1 MKKFA
6 AFVTLLLLLS
16 GCAQTATES
25 SVEDGVPVKFYF
37 VSDTAR
43 GFKLF
48 SETQPLIVANDL
60 SLQVVS
66 DLVTGKIPPLDP
78 DYSNLWGGTNSVN
91 SVKVNDSV
99 ATVDLG
105 EVSLNVGAEGEQRAI
120 DQIVWTLTEFA
131 PEIKSVAFTVNGE
144 VVESFAG
151 HVDTTSAFVRVTDYE
166 VLNPLQI
173 SSINQ
178 GAELTSPV
186 TISGQACTFEANVIW
201 KLLQDD
207 KVVQD
212 GFTTATTGCPDRGDW
227 NISFNDLKPGEYT
240 IQVLEYSAED
250 SSLFAIDDK
259 KFSVK

>member
-1 MKKFA
+1 MKKIA
-6 AFVTLLLLLS
+6 AFVALLFLLT
-16 GCAQTATES
+16 GCAQTASENS
-25 SVEDGVPVKFYF
+25 GEDGIPVKFYF

-48 SETQPLIVANDL
+48 SETQPMIAADDMKLRL
-60 SLQVVS
+60 VS
-66 DLVTGKIPPLDP
+66 DLVSGNVVPLDP
-78 DYSNLWGGTNSVN
+78 EYVNLWGGTNTVN
-91 SVKVNDSV
+91 SVKVNELV
-99 ATVDLG
+99 AIVDLG
-105 EVSLNVGAEGEQRAI
+105 EISLNVGAEGEQRAI

-131 PEIKSVAFTVNGE
+131 PEITSVAFTVNGE

-151 HVDTTSAFVRVTDYE
+151 HVDTTSVFVRAIDYE

-186 TISGQACTFEANVIW
+186 TISGQACTFEANVVW
-201 KLLQDD
+201 KLFQDGT
-207 KVVQD
+207 VVQD

-227 NISFNDLKPGEYT
+227 SIALSELESGEYI

-250 SSLFAIDDK
+250 GSLFAIDDK

>member
-16 GCAQTATES
+16 GCAQTATET

-60 SLQVVS
+60 NLQVVS
-66 DLVTGKIPPLDP
+66 DLVTGKITPLDP

-105 EVSLNVGAEGEQRAI
+105 EISLNVGAEGEQRAI

-131 PEIKSVAFTVNGE
+131 PEITSVAFTVNGE

-151 HVDTTSAFVRVTDYE
+151 HVDTTSAFVRVMDYE

-186 TISGQACTFEANVIW
+186 TISGQACTFEANVVW

-250 SSLFAIDDK
+250 GSLFAIDDK
-259 KFSVK
+259 RFVVK